1 MPLQTGFTSTTQRD
15 RFHAAGALYV
25 RGGPLARTCGA
36 KLRTGATCTQLAL
49 AGEARCSRH
58 GGPDAARR
66 YRDRQFTGL
75 QTGRVTP
82 DEWARAEARRAR
94 NALAYAW
101 TKNPSLPGAT
111 IDLGPQE
118 AAFRAATASLGVDV
132 TGLYPAVA
140 DWLRWQWLRYQKD
153 RHNWQA
159 WERVVKVELPRRV
172 ATADTAMDWVRLGG
186 VDKRT
191 ALGRALKGA
200 LRGGGIERAQALALR
215 LGVALP
221 ARAPMTLVLPWI
233 PPPAGGTGKRAQPNR
248 PKAAAA
254 PQPQPPRPI
263 GRPSALPDDPDSL
276 LALGEVLRAA
286 GTGAQD
292 MFAKI
297 EGHEDQLRFL
307 MALRDVTAD
316 SNSGSARGRWGA
328 WVARLRMG

>member
-1 MPLQTGFTSTTQRD
+1 
-15 RFHAAGALYV
+15 V
-25 RGGPLARTCGA
+25 R
-36 KLRTGATCTQLAL
+36 QLV
-49 AGEARCSRH
+49 
-58 GGPDAARR
+58 
-66 YRDRQFTGL
+66 GL
-75 QTGRVTP
+75 ETGRVTP
-82 DEWARAEARRAR
+82 EEWARAEARRAR
-94 NALAYAW
+94 NALQYAW

-111 IDLGPQE
+111 VDLGADE
-118 AAFRAATASLGVDV
+118 AAFRAATAALGVDV
-132 TGLYPAVA
+132 TGLYHALA

-153 RHNWQA
+153 RHHWQA
-159 WERVVKVELPRRV
+159 WERVVKAELPRRV
-172 ATADTAMDWVRLGG
+172 ATADKAIDWVRLGG

-200 LRGGGIERAQALALR
+200 LRGGGIKQAQALALR

-221 ARAPMTLVLPWI
+221 VKAPMPPVLPWM

-254 PQPQPPRPI
+254 PQPELPRPV
-263 GRPSALPDDPDSL
+263 GRPRALPDDPDNL

-286 GTGAQD
+286 GSGAQD

-297 EGHEDQLRFL
+297 EGHKDQLRFL

-316 SNSGSARGRWGA
+316 PNSGSARERWGA